1 MFYLFVHL
9 IKLFCSRKA
18 RDIIVGVTQL
28 LIPGGRRV
36 LGWLGIPIFKPT
48 ETQFFIDS
56 IRQTI
61 RETIQQKL
69 HCFQI
74 ASSSNS
80 SYGSTRRTRMVKE

>member
-61 RETIQQKL
+61 REKIQQMKFCL
-69 HCFQI
+69 NLDSVH
-74 ASSSNS
+74 
-80 SYGSTRRTRMVKE
+80 